1 MNNLTPDVAAGK
13 PHKNKTMAK
22 KNENKNTTDA
32 TGSTTTSTRKPR
44 TPRAKTARELE
55 LKAQAEAVKQA
66 LKDESKV
73 AAIMEKI
80 AKQSPSVRT
89 SLIAEIQATLRQP
102 EAAPSPEAQ
111 AAEFGGNSAE

>member
-1 MNNLTPDVAAGK
+1 
-13 PHKNKTMAK
+13 MAK
-22 KNENKNTTDA
+22 KTENKNTTGATDA
-32 TGSTTTSTRKPR
+32 STTSSTRAPR

-80 AKQSPSVRT
+80 ARQSPSVRT

-102 EAAPSPEAQ
+102 ESAPFGDN
-111 AAEFGGNSAE
+111 AAE